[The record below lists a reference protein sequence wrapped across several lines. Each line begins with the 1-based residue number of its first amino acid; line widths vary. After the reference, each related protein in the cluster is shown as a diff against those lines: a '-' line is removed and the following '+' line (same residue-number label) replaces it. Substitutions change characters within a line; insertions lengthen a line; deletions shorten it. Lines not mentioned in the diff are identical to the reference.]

1 MGSRVAITGAF
12 SYSGFWG
19 WWKRRGSVFF
29 AEIQVAFG
37 GGVLG
42 KQCNVVD
49 AYYETIVIRFLDTVE
64 YVDC

>member
-19 WWKRRGSVFF
+19 WFRRGSVFF

-37 GGVLG
+37 GEVLRN
-42 KQCNVVD
+42 QCNVVD